1 MDAFDSIRASRAAWL
16 RASALAPFVP
26 AYWRRLTERRY
37 APDTVQHYMCCLAHF
52 AHWSS
57 RARFELGNLGPAVE
71 RFIAEHLPR
80 CRCPHPVLRGPLLI
94 RAALHHLQSVLVEHG
109 IGTAALHCVDPIDD
123 ELRRFDQHL
132 RDAGG
137 LADITRQRRR
147 TIVAALLR
155 RTSSMTPRADELRA
169 FVAQEISRL
178 SPVGG
183 AAVATALRSYLRF
196 RAFEGD
202 HVEHLLPLVVSPAH
216 WRLAALPQTLSR
228 AEVERLLGAF
238 PPELPSRRRAYAM
251 VRCIVDLGLRAS
263 EVTGL
268 GLDDIDWAA
277 GTLRIAKG
285 KSRRVDVMPLPQ
297 TTGSAIADYVRFER
311 PQTVNR
317 RVFVRHVA
325 PVDEPIRTS
334 VVRRAVLE
342 AYRRSGLPYTRIH
355 ILRHTLAGRLLDTGG
370 TLKEVADVLRHR
382 ELNTTMIYAKIDM
395 GRLAAV
401 AMPWPGSAA

>member
-16 RASALAPFVP
+16 RASAVAPFVP
-26 AYWRRLTERRY
+26 AYWSRLVERRY

-52 AHWSS
+52 AHWSR
-57 RARFELGNLGPAVE
+57 RARLDLGNLGPAVD
-71 RFIAEHLPR
+71 RFLEQHLPR
-80 CRCPHPVLRGPLLI
+80 CNCPHPVLRVPMLL
-94 RAALHHLQSVLVEHG
+94 RAALNHLQAVLVEHG
-109 IGTAALHCVDPIDD
+109 IGAALRGVDPIDD
-123 ELRRFDQHL
+123 ELRRFDEHL

-137 LADITRQRRR
+137 LADITRHRRR
-147 TIVAALLR
+147 AIVASLLR
-155 RTSSMTPRADELRA
+155 TAPSTTPNADDLRA
-169 FVAQEISRL
+169 FVAREMSRL

-216 WRLAALPQTLSR
+216 WRLAALPPTLSR
-228 AEVERLLGAF
+228 DEVERLLGAL
-238 PPELPSRRRAYAM
+238 PPELPSRHRAYAM
-251 VRCIVDLGLRAS
+251 VRCIVDLGLRTC

-268 GLDDIDWAA
+268 NLDDIDWAA
-277 GTLRIAKG
+277 GTLRIAKS
-285 KSRRVDVMPLPQ
+285 KSRRVDLMPLPEV
-297 TTGSAIADYVRFER
+297 TGSAIADYIRFER

-325 PVDEPIRTS
+325 PVDEPIGTKA
-334 VVRRAVLE
+334 VRRAVIE
-342 AYRRSGLPYTRIH
+342 AYRRSGLPHTRIH
-355 ILRHTLAGRLLDTGG
+355 ILRHTLAGRLLDAGG

-382 ELNTTMIYAKIDM
+382 ELNTTMIYAKIDV

>member
-26 AYWRRLTERRY
+26 AYWRRLTERHY
-37 APDTVQHYMCCLAHF
+37 APDTVQHYMCGLAHF
-52 AHWSS
+52 AHWSR
-57 RARFELGNLGPAVE
+57 RARFELGSLGSAAE

-94 RAALHHLQSVLVEHG
+94 RASLHHLQAVLVEHG
-109 IGTAALHCVDPIDD
+109 IGAAAHRCVDPINDQ
-123 ELRRFDQHL
+123 LRRFDQHL

-147 TIVAALLR
+147 SIVAALLR
-155 RTSSMTPRADELRA
+155 SATCMTPSAGELRA

-202 HVEHLLPLVVSPAH
+202 HVEHLLPLIVSPAH

-228 AEVERLLGAF
+228 CEVQQLLGAF

-251 VRCIVDLGLRAS
+251 VRCLVDLGLRTG

-268 GLDDIDWAA
+268 NLDDIDWAA

-285 KSRRVDVMPLPQ
+285 KSRRVDEMPLPDA
-297 TTGSAIADYVRFER
+297 TGSAIADYVRFER

-325 PVDEPIRTS
+325 PVDKPIGTKA
-334 VVRRAVLE
+334 VRRAVIE
-342 AYRRSGLPYTRIH
+342 AYRRCGLPHTRIH

-370 TLKEVADVLRHR
+370 SLKEVADVLRHR
-382 ELNTTMIYAKIDM
+382 ELNTTLIYAKIDV

>member
-26 AYWRRLTERRY
+26 AYWSRLVQRRH
-37 APDTVQHYMCCLAHF
+37 APATVQHYMCGLAHF
-52 AHWSS
+52 AHWSC
-57 RARFELGNLGPAVE
+57 RNRLDLGNLGPAVE
-71 RFIAEHLPR
+71 RFLDQHLPR
-80 CRCPHPVLRGPLLI
+80 CSCPHPVLRVPTLL
-94 RAALHHLQSVLVEHG
+94 RAALNHLQVVLVEHG
-109 IGTAALHCVDPIDD
+109 TGTALRGVDPIEDQ
-123 ELRRFDQHL
+123 LHRFDEHL
-132 RDAGG
+132 RDARG
-137 LADITRQRRR
+137 LADITRRRR
-147 TIVAALLR
+147 RAIVTSLLR
-155 RTSSMTPRADELRA
+155 TASMTPSADELRA
-169 FVAQEISRL
+169 FVAREISRL

-196 RAFEGD
+196 RAFEGE

-228 AEVERLLGAF
+228 DEVEQLLGAF
-238 PPELPSRRRAYAM
+238 PPELPSRHRAYAM
-251 VRCIVDLGLRAS
+251 VRCIVDLGLRTG

-268 GLDDIDWAA
+268 SLEDIDWAA

-285 KSRRVDVMPLPQ
+285 KSRRVDVMPLPEV
-297 TTGSAIADYVRFER
+297 TGSAIADYIRLER

-325 PVDEPIRTS
+325 PVDEPIGTKA
-334 VVRRAVLE
+334 VRRAVLE
-342 AYRRSGLPYTRIH
+342 AYRRSGLPHSRIH
-355 ILRHTLAGRLLDTGG
+355 ILRHTLASRLLDTGG

-382 ELNTTMIYAKIDM
+382 ELNTTMIYAKIDT

-401 AMPWPGSAA
+401 AMPWPGSAT

>member
-16 RASALAPFVP
+16 RASAVAPFVP
-26 AYWRRLTERRY
+26 AYWSRLMERRY

-52 AHWSS
+52 AHWSR
-57 RARFELGNLGPAVE
+57 RARLDLDNLGPAVE
-71 RFIAEHLPR
+71 RFLEQHLPR
-80 CRCPHPVLRGPLLI
+80 CNCPYPVLRVPMLL
-94 RAALHHLQSVLVEHG
+94 RAALNHLQAVLVEHG
-109 IGTAALHCVDPIDD
+109 VGTALRGVDPIDD
-123 ELRRFDQHL
+123 ELRRFDEYL

-147 TIVAALLR
+147 TIVASLLR
-155 RTSSMTPRADELRA
+155 TAPSMTPSADDLRA
-169 FVAQEISRL
+169 FVAHEISRL

-202 HVEHLLPLVVSPAH
+202 HVQHLLPLVVSPAH

-228 AEVERLLGAF
+228 DEVERLLGAF
-238 PPELPSRRRAYAM
+238 PPELPSRHRAYAM
-251 VRCIVDLGLRAS
+251 VRCIVDLGLRTC

-268 GLDDIDWAA
+268 SLDDIDWSA

-285 KSRRVDVMPLPQ
+285 KSRRVDVMPLPEV
-297 TTGSAIADYVRFER
+297 TGSAVADYIRFER

-317 RVFVRHVA
+317 RIFVRHVA
-325 PVDEPIRTS
+325 PVDEPIGTKA
-334 VVRRAVLE
+334 VRRAVLE
-342 AYRRSGLPYTRIH
+342 AYRRSGLPHTRIH
-355 ILRHTLAGRLLDTGG
+355 ILRHTLASRLLDTGG

>member
-16 RASALAPFVP
+16 RASVLAPFVP
-26 AYWRRLTERRY
+26 AYWRRLTERHY
-37 APDTVQHYMCCLAHF
+37 APATVQHYMCCLAHF
-52 AHWSS
+52 AHWSL
-57 RARFELGNLGPAVE
+57 RARFELGSLGPAAE

-80 CRCPHPVLRGPLLI
+80 CRCPHPALRGPLLI
-94 RAALHHLQSVLVEHG
+94 RAALHHLQAVLAYREIRDG
-109 IGTAALHCVDPIDD
+109 LRNVDPVEDQ
-123 ELRRFDQHL
+123 LRRFDEHL
-132 RDAGG
+132 RDANG
-137 LADITRQRRR
+137 LASSTRHRRR
-147 TIVAALLR
+147 TIVACLLR
-155 RTSSMTPRADELRA
+155 TTSSMRPSADELRA

-202 HVEHLLPLVVSPAH
+202 HVAHLLPLIVSPAH
-216 WRLAALPQTLSR
+216 WRLGALPPTLSR

-238 PPELPSRRRAYAM
+238 PPELSSRRRAYAM

-263 EVTGL
+263 EVTDVN
-268 GLDDIDWAA
+268 LDDIDWAA

-297 TTGSAIADYVRFER
+297 ATGSAIADYVRFER

-325 PVDEPIRTS
+325 PVDEPIRAT

-342 AYRRSGLPYTRIH
+342 AYRRCALPYTRIH

-382 ELNTTMIYAKIDM
+382 ELNTTMIYAKIDLS
-395 GRLAAV
+395 RLAAV

>member
-1 MDAFDSIRASRAAWL
+1 MDAFDSIRASRSAWL

-26 AYWRRLTERRY
+26 AYWCHLTELHY
-37 APDTVQHYMCCLAHF
+37 APATVQHDMCGLAHF

-57 RARFELGNLGPAVE
+57 RARFELGSLSSAAE
-71 RFIAEHLPR
+71 RFIAMHMPR
-80 CRCPHPVLRGPLLI
+80 CRCPNPVLRSPLHI
-94 RAALHHLQSVLVEHG
+94 RAALHHLQAVLIEHG
-109 IGTAALHCVDPIDD
+109 IGAGALHCIDPIDD
-123 ELRRFDQHL
+123 QLRRFDQHL

-147 TIVAALLR
+147 AIVAALLR
-155 RTSSMTPRADELRA
+155 NTPSMTPSADELRA

-178 SPVGG
+178 SPVGA

-202 HVEHLLPLVVSPAH
+202 HVEHLLPLVVAPAH

-228 AEVERLLGAF
+228 AEVDRLLGAF
-238 PPELPSRRRAYAM
+238 PPDLPSRRRAYAM
-251 VRCIVDLGLRAS
+251 VRCIVDLGLRTS
-263 EVTGL
+263 EVIGL
-268 GLDDIDWAA
+268 SLDDIDWVA

-325 PVDEPIRTS
+325 PVDEPIRTT
-334 VVRRAVLE
+334 VVRRAVIE
-342 AYRRSGLPYTRIH
+342 AYRRSGLPHTRIH
-355 ILRHTLAGRLLDTGG
+355 ILRHTLASRLLDTGG

-382 ELNTTMIYAKIDM
+382 ELNTTMIYAKIDL

>member
-16 RASALAPFVP
+16 RASALARFVP
-26 AYWRRLTERRY
+26 AYWSRLTERRY
-37 APDTVQHYMCCLAHF
+37 APDTVQHYMCGLAHF
-52 AHWSS
+52 AHWSR
-57 RARFELGNLGPAVE
+57 RARLDLGNLGPAVE
-71 RFIAEHLPR
+71 RFIEQHLPR
-80 CRCPHPVLRGPLLI
+80 CNCPDPVLRGPLLL
-94 RAALHHLQSVLVEHG
+94 RAALNHLKAVLVEHG
-109 IGTAALHCVDPIDD
+109 MGSALRRVGPIDD
-123 ELRRFDQHL
+123 ELHRFDKYL
-132 RDAGG
+132 RDANG
-137 LADITRQRRR
+137 LANITRQRRR
-147 TIVAALLR
+147 SIVAAFLR
-155 RTSSMTPRADELRA
+155 TASSMAPRADELRA
-169 FVAQEISRL
+169 FVAHEISRL

-228 AEVERLLGAF
+228 DEVERLLGTF

-251 VRCIVDLGLRAS
+251 VRCIVDLGLRTG

-268 GLDDIDWAA
+268 NLEDIDWAA

-285 KSRRVDVMPLPQ
+285 KSRRVDVMPLPEV
-297 TTGSAIADYVRFER
+297 TGSAIADYIRFER

-325 PVDEPIRTS
+325 PVDEPIGTKA
-334 VVRRAVLE
+334 VRRAVLE
-342 AYRRSGLPYTRIH
+342 AYRRSGLPHTRIH
-355 ILRHTLAGRLLDTGG
+355 ILRHTLASRLLDTGG

-401 AMPWPGSAA
+401 VMPWPGSAA

>member
-26 AYWRRLTERRY
+26 AYWRRLTERQY
-37 APDTVQHYMCCLAHF
+37 ASATVQNYMYCLAHF
-52 AHWSS
+52 AHWSR
-57 RARFELGNLGPAVE
+57 RARLELGSLGSAVK

-80 CRCPHPVLRGPLLI
+80 CNCPYPVERDPGQL
-94 RAALHHLQSVLVEHG
+94 RAALHHMQAVLVEHG
-109 IGTAALHCVDPIDD
+109 IGAELRCADPIDD
-123 ELRRFDQHL
+123 ELRRFDEHL
-132 RDAGG
+132 RDASG
-137 LADITRQRRR
+137 LAHSTRQRRLP
-147 TIVAALLR
+147 TVAALLR
-155 RTSSMTPRADELRA
+155 KTSGMTPSVDQLRA
-169 FVAQEISRL
+169 FVAQEISRM

-202 HVEHLLPLVVSPAH
+202 HVQHLLPLIVSPAH

-228 AEVERLLGAF
+228 AEVEQLLGAF

-251 VRCIVDLGLRAS
+251 VRCLVDLGLRAC

-268 GLDDIDWAA
+268 NLDDIDWAA

-297 TTGSAIADYVRFER
+297 ATGSAIADYVRWER

-317 RVFVRHVA
+317 RVFARHVA
-325 PVDEPIRTS
+325 PADEPIRTC

-342 AYRRSGLPYTRIH
+342 AYRRSGLPFTRIH

>member
-16 RASALAPFVP
+16 HASALAPFVP

-37 APDTVQHYMCCLAHF
+37 APDTVQHYMCGLAHF
-52 AHWSS
+52 ARWSS
-57 RARFELGNLGPAVE
+57 RARFDLGSLGSAAE
-71 RFIAEHLPR
+71 RFVAEHLPR
-80 CRCPHPVLRGPLLI
+80 CGCPHPVLRGPLLI
-94 RAALHHLQSVLVEHG
+94 RAALNHLQAVLADHG
-109 IGTAALHCVDPIDD
+109 IRDDIRSVDPVDD
-123 ELRRFDQHL
+123 ELRRFDEHL

-155 RTSSMTPRADELRA
+155 TTSSMTPSADELRA

-202 HVEHLLPLVVSPAH
+202 HVKHLLPLIVSPAH

-228 AEVERLLGAF
+228 DEVEQLLGAF
-238 PPELPSRRRAYAM
+238 PPGLPSRHRAYAM
-251 VRCIVDLGLRAS
+251 VRCIVDLGLRAN
-263 EVTGL
+263 EVSSL
-268 GLDDIDWAA
+268 SLDDIDWVA

-311 PQTVNR
+311 PQTINR

-325 PVDEPIRTS
+325 PVDEPIRTT

-342 AYRRSGLPYTRIH
+342 AYRRSGLPHTRIH
-355 ILRHTLAGRLLDTGG
+355 ILRHTLASRLLDTGG

-382 ELNTTMIYAKIDM
+382 ELNTTMIYAKIDL

>member
-16 RASALAPFVP
+16 RTSVIAPFVP
-26 AYWRRLTERRY
+26 AYWRRLTERQY
-37 APDTVQHYMCCLAHF
+37 APDTVQHYMCGLAHF
-52 AHWSS
+52 AHWSR
-57 RARFELGNLGPAVE
+57 RARFELGSLSPAVE

-80 CRCPHPVLRGPLLI
+80 CRCQYPVLRGPLLV
-94 RAALHHLQSVLVEHG
+94 RAALHHLQAVLADHG
-109 IGTAALHCVDPIDD
+109 IHDDLRIVDPADD
-123 ELRRFDQHL
+123 DLRRFDEYL

-137 LADITRQRRR
+137 LASSTRHRRR
-147 TIVAALLR
+147 TVVASLLHT
-155 RTSSMTPRADELRA
+155 TSSLTPSADELRA
-169 FVAQEISRL
+169 FVAREIARL

-202 HVEHLLPLVVSPAH
+202 RVGHLLPLIVSPAH
-216 WRLAALPQTLSR
+216 WRLAGLPQTLSR
-228 AEVERLLGAF
+228 AEVEQLLGAF
-238 PPELPSRRRAYAM
+238 PPELPSRHRAYAM
-251 VRCIVDLGLRAS
+251 VRCIVDLGLRTS

-268 GLDDIDWAA
+268 NLEDIDWAA

-285 KSRRVDVMPLPQ
+285 KSRRVDVMPLPEA
-297 TTGSAIADYVRFER
+297 TGSAIADYIRLER

-325 PVDEPIRTS
+325 PVDEPIGTKA
-334 VVRRAVLE
+334 VRRAVIE
-342 AYRRSGLPYTRIH
+342 AYRRSGLPHTRIH

-382 ELNTTMIYAKIDM
+382 ELTTTMIYAKIDI

-401 AMPWPGSAA
+401 AMPWPGSAT